1 MSPEPLENRGTSG
14 SAVTVETEFGSAG
27 FTAPPL
33 GYKSEA
39 EDTGLPAPT
48 AANLSVGGNP
58 QAVNDSGSVN
68 PATGGSSEVLIN
80 TESDSETEA
89 PTLGLETITSG
100 SRLQIYNSVN
110 EVHLNVQIILQGNI
124 LTQDSMSSGERAT
137 TGLVSLASGI
147 QGDSIGEGL
156 GASVAMEVAEAT
168 ASGLLLG

>member
-1 MSPEPLENRGTSG
+1 M
-14 SAVTVETEFGSAG
+14 
-27 FTAPPL
+27 
-33 GYKSEA
+33 
-39 EDTGLPAPT
+39 
-48 AANLSVGGNP
+48 GGNP